1 MHVVDFKTK
10 TQPRAEPPD
19 MLAPPDMVRSENE
32 LCDRLADA
40 APGEIIP
47 YYVGMLAA
55 DRAPTSLTL
64 TEVQRIE
71 LNALADR
78 MMQLADVGWVHLM
91 QRRIGPEQFAY
102 LAIVRP
108 QARRH
113 QSVVGMNRIL
123 PASSRRSTGDQAPHA
138 VSPVPAGL
146 PEEVRYAA

>member
-19 MLAPPDMVRSENE
+19 MLATPDMVRSEND

-40 APGEIIP
+40 MPGEIIP

-55 DRAPTSLTL
+55 DRAPNSLTL
-64 TEVQRIE
+64 TEAQRIE

-78 MMQLADVGWVHLM
+78 MMQLVDVGRVHLV
-91 QRRIGPEQFAY
+91 QRRMGPEQFVY

-108 QARRH
+108 QPWRRPH
-113 QSVVGMNRIL
+113 VVGMNQALR
-123 PASSRRSTGDQAPHA
+123 PDARRSAGDQAPHIA
-138 VSPVPAGL
+138 SPALAGL
-146 PEEVRYAA
+146 PQEVRHAA